1 MHLLLKCNSSSSSSS
16 SKNSPGSAQQKM
28 QFNTNEKAG
37 RGKKNHI
44 LRKSRI
50 NAQKHKNRSFEAA
63 ANGQTASP
71 EEEEEGIR
79 HSYMVYLHIYINPR
93 PSGCVGVPP
102 RVCWSP
108 QVCVSVCVDPE
119 FGNAVAEENAFCALL
134 LPRLGAPCIFSR
146 CCSCTLCYFLFLI
159 CYLRLCPKDIS
170 ASIKEFEAFGGT
182 QTLGTAKAGRL
193 VDRPKES
200 P

>member
-1 MHLLLKCNSSSSSSS
+1 
-16 SKNSPGSAQQKM
+16 
-28 QFNTNEKAG
+28 
-37 RGKKNHI
+37 

-79 HSYMVYLHIYINPR
+79 HSYMVYLHIYKAPDR
-93 PSGCVGVPP
+93 LGVLVYHSGVLVPP
-102 RVCWSP
+102 CM
-108 QVCVSVCVDPE
+108 CVDPE

-193 VDRPKES
+193 VGRPKES